1 MITKFPF
8 KILSFYGWLYR
19 SLEHISS
26 MVNAM
31 ISGSGVYGRDICIE
45 MGYAVEVRNLDL
57 KFDRPELKSSLCPSL
72 SFIIRELSTLSR
84 VTLSQ
89 FPHL

>member
-1 MITKFPF
+1 
-8 KILSFYGWLYR
+8 
-19 SLEHISS
+19 

-31 ISGSGVYGRDICIE
+31 ISGSGVDGGAICIE
-45 MGYAVEVRNLDL
+45 MGYGVEVENLDL

-84 VTLSQ
+84 VTVSQ